1 MVALIGGMAVHEDEG
16 NPTGKE
22 NSMGC
27 WHCFQSGKI
36 KQPGK

>member
-16 NPTGKE
+16 NPTGK